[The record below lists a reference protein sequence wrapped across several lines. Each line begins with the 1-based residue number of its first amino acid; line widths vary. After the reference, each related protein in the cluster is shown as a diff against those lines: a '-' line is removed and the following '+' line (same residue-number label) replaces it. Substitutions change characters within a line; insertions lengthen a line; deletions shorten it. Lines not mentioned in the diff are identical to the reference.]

1 MRDRIE
7 IATGVRVVRPA
18 GRGATARARRSLF
31 EARGLDRLGLREARG
46 LLDRIKENEG
56 FSTCGVKTGMQKFLP
71 MTRRFQHLL
80 LSFLILGLFPHAAH
94 SAALSNTLVG
104 ALICDAKSPITDWKG
119 TNPAVSGSVTWTPET
134 KTISAEVWV
143 DQAQWDSNNP
153 LRDKHTRTMFEVE
166 RFPKAHFII
175 SSTGVPTDN
184 GDVAL
189 QGTLEMHGVKHAI
202 EIPGK
207 LQVGGGKISFQG
219 TVSLKI
225 TEYGM
230 KRPSLLGATVADVV
244 KVTVQAQGKTQ

>member
-1 MRDRIE
+1 MLPDCLSCIRSTE
-7 IATGVRVVRPA
+7 ETAA
-18 GRGATARARRSLF
+18 GRSLSPGVKSFFEEWGWARIGLS
-31 EARGLDRLGLREARG
+31 EPRGFAG
-46 LLDRIKENEG
+46 RIKENEG
-56 FSTCGVKTGMQKFLP
+56 ISTCGVKTQMQKFSP
-71 MTRRFQHLL
+71 MTRLFQHLL
-80 LSFLILGLFPHAAH
+80 LSFLILALFPRAAH
-94 SAALSNTLVG
+94 SAVLSNTLVG
-104 ALICDAKSPITDWKG
+104 AVICDAKSPITDWKG

-166 RFPKAHFII
+166 KFPKAHFMI
-175 SSTGVPTDN
+175 SATGVTTDN

-189 QGTLEMHGVKHAI
+189 KGTLEMHGVKREL

-207 LQVGGGKISFQG
+207 LQVAGGKISFQG